1 MTHIATRKN
10 IFFPV
15 NKING
20 PLPWPL
26 HGVRTANYS
35 SSHQNFARKFEKK
48 PLLLNSTQRIF
59 NHHDFTKKL
68 EQNTPKHLIFAN
80 CCFSSASISTL
91 PSVSFQ
97 SYMTVIFRLYKIF
110 FFLLPDL
117 SVLSLFSSWL
127 SLLFILHIL
136 YHSLQIRRNS
146 LLCLSFQVNKEGN
159 ITKNSNG
166 RICCLMTVFAKKPQV
181 V

>member
-35 SSHQNFARKFEKK
+35 SSHQNFCPQIWKK
-48 PLLLNSTQRIF
+48 PLLLNCTQRHF
-59 NHHDFTKKL
+59 SHHDFTKKL
-68 EQNTPKHLIFAN
+68 EQNTPKPLIFGN

-97 SYMTVIFRLYKIF
+97 SYMTVIFRLYNF
-110 FFLLPDL
+110 FFLLVHL
-117 SVLSLFSSWL
+117 SVLSLFSSWF

-136 YHSLQIRRNS
+136 YHSLQIRRS
-146 LLCLSFQVNKEGN
+146 CLLCLSFQVNKEGN
-159 ITKNSNG
+159 ITKNSNA
-166 RICCLMTVFAKKPQV
+166 RICSLMTVFAKKTQV